1 VITDGVLP
9 SATKRTLNTRE
20 SSLTFSY
27 TGNRYMI
34 SAFWILIAI
43 ASLARLLSISTLA
56 FVDNRV
62 LILYELV
69 QPTVDDLKLIKSS
82 VHALLQLDILPL

>member
-1 VITDGVLP
+1 
-9 SATKRTLNTRE
+9 
-20 SSLTFSY
+20 
-27 TGNRYMI
+27 MI